1 MSWWRVKTD
10 IKSQAFQNAAYI
22 YRVLGCQAMGEFA
35 GGFLIRAPSDL
46 AGQELSGKIFKDVLV
61 DGAEFMDSTNYAG
74 QLFDD

>member
-1 MSWWRVKTD
+1 
-10 IKSQAFQNAAYI
+10 
-22 YRVLGCQAMGEFA
+22 MGEFA
-35 GGFLIRAPSDL
+35 GGFLIRVPSDL